1 MMKMS
6 RNAIVILGVG
16 MILGALML
24 VTRHALAQAPTTTRL
39 MYTYVTNQ
47 AGYDTGLAILNTTA
61 DPYGTT
67 HAAGACKVLF
77 YGTGVPATPFTT
89 PVIAAGQN
97 YEFLASS
104 VAPGFQGYIIANCN
118 FPFAHGF
125 SFISTVGGGQ
135 SVGTNPAIVLSNPR
149 TAPES
154 QGN

>member
-1 MMKMS
+1 MKMS
-6 RNAIVILGVG
+6 RNAIVILAVAVMVG
-16 MILGALML
+16 GLMP
-24 VTRHALAQAPTTTRL
+24 VTRRALAQAPTTTRL
-39 MYTYVTNQ
+39 MYTFVTNQ
-47 AGYDTGLAILNTTA
+47 AGFDTGLAILNTTV

-67 HAAGACKVLF
+67 HASGACKVLF
-77 YGTGVPATPFTT
+77 YGTGAPATPLTT

-135 SVGTNPAIVLSNPR
+135 FVGTNPAIVLSNPR

-154 QGN
+154 EGN